1 MRLRGILVYEEQ
13 LTIYLVCH
21 VVFCVY
27 KLFDNLFLIREGGI
41 NMRKHEEIEIFHMD
55 IFVWLFGVNIYS
67 WKYSR
72 DFYDFSGRIS

>member
-1 MRLRGILVYEEQ
+1 
-13 LTIYLVCH
+13 
-21 VVFCVY
+21 
-27 KLFDNLFLIREGGI
+27 
-41 NMRKHEEIEIFHMD
+41 MRKHEEIEIFHMD